1 MAWTTA
7 LPCRTAAARWR
18 LADSQHVVPDSG
30 PDTFPCVGAAACLCV
45 TLVGTMRDFSQLHA
59 DDGRRIVSAAAIF
72 RTGSQGQQVLLTA
85 RRTEPEEFAGGW
97 ELPGGKIDEGE
108 TIEQALV
115 REVAE
120 ELGIEIEVCDLVPGP
135 DLHHGWPLGSYG
147 VMIVHTA
154 RMVDAEDYPEP
165 IEQHDAVAWVGH
177 DNLDQVQWLPADRA
191 PAVAAF
197 AVWGDGE

>member
-1 MAWTTA
+1 
-7 LPCRTAAARWR
+7 
-18 LADSQHVVPDSG
+18 
-30 PDTFPCVGAAACLCV
+30 
-45 TLVGTMRDFSQLHA
+45 MRNFRQLHA

-85 RRTEPEEFAGGW
+85 RRTEPEEFAG
-97 ELPGGKIDEGE
+97 E

-135 DLHHGWPLGSYG
+135 DLHQGWPLGSYG

-154 RMVDAEDYPEP
+154 RMLDPEDYPEP
-165 IEQHDAVAWVGH
+165 IEQHDAVAWVGQ
-177 DNLDQVQWLPADRA
+177 DNLDQVEWLPADRA

-197 AVWGDGE
+197 SVWGARA